1 MKFKLPGNRS
11 LLFSLARFILILAV
25 SLSVAAALNLDTY
38 KDLSG
43 KRLFKLHTADLKA
56 LADQMTIKLDFFLS
70 QGNREGVQSVLDAS
84 FGLFGFVVT
93 DCKTE
98 LRACPEQ
105 NILYTSDR
113 SLPWNHPPD
122 IRDLA
127 SGSFALLR
135 RPPGVFPLNNGSD
148 PDSFKP
154 GEIIGR
160 LYVISNMPHSFSD
173 DYVEWLKSP
182 FADIGARR
190 FYLRT
195 TTAFLAGSFIIWIIA
210 ELYFMVR
217 RKQNLLLLQ
226 REFELKQSVNR
237 QMKQL
242 AVKDAQITRLNE
254 QSGLHYEAYVA
265 KIRALNLKIRNEE
278 EYRELAEQII
288 AELEFDKAR
297 ETEKYSE
304 DLATVRLDMER
315 LQEKVVQFE
324 EASNHKRE
332 SSYKELEAAVRT
344 PNFSNL
350 FEQRIFEKISSV
362 DKYTKGDWRLLSNFD
377 VAPGRNYRQFT
388 DFILF
393 NGDALI
399 ILEAKYY
406 VGLID
411 SPGDFLNDIWISTGV
426 QKKKIDCL
434 WGENPYHQ
442 LNEYSMSLM
451 KILKQK
457 SPWNFQ
463 IFGVIIFP
471 DEADISRI
479 GEHIG
484 KFYRVTTVSRALEL
498 FESIFA
504 EARRFQAAKN
514 PKRPKPE
521 QVEDMLRGRKISY

>member
-1 MKFKLPGNRS
+1 MKRS
-11 LLFSLARFILILAV
+11 LFGYKFLLLSAVRFMLILAV
-25 SLSVAAALNLDTY
+25 SLSVATVLNRDTY
-38 KDLSG
+38 KDFYG
-43 KRLFKLHTADLKA
+43 KRLFRLHTADLKA
-56 LADQMTIKLDFFLS
+56 LADQMTIKLNFFLS
-70 QGNREGVQSVLDAS
+70 QGNREGVQSILDAS
-84 FGLFGFVVT
+84 FGLFGFAVT
-93 DCKTE
+93 DCKME

-105 NILYTSDR
+105 NILYTSDL
-113 SLPWNHPPD
+113 SLPWTHPPHTD
-122 IRDLA
+122 DLA
-127 SGSFALLR
+127 SGSFAILR
-135 RPPGVFPLNNGSD
+135 RPQGVFPQNAASSGIN
-148 PDSFKP
+148 KP

-160 LYVISNMPHSFSD
+160 LYVISNMPHSFTD
-173 DYVEWLKSP
+173 DYLAWLKSP
-182 FADIGARR
+182 FSDVGARR

-195 TTAFLAGSFIIWIIA
+195 TVAFLAGSLIISIIA
-210 ELYFMVR
+210 ELYFMIR
-217 RKQNLLLLQ
+217 RKQSLVLLQ

-242 AVKDAQITRLNE
+242 AEKDAQITRLHE
-254 QSGLHYEAYVA
+254 QSGRQYEAYVA
-265 KIRALNLKIRNEE
+265 KIRALNLKIQNEE

-288 AELEFDKAR
+288 VELESDKAR
-297 ETEKYSE
+297 ETDKYSE
-304 DLATVRLDMER
+304 DLATVRMDMER
-315 LQEKVVQFE
+315 LQEKVIQFE
-324 EASNHKRE
+324 EASKQKRE
-332 SSYKELEAAVRT
+332 SSYKALEEAVRT

-350 FEQRIFEKISSV
+350 FEQRIFEKISATN
-362 DKYTKGDWRLLSNFD
+362 KYGKGEWRLLSNFD

-411 SPGDFLNDIWISTGV
+411 SPGDFLNDIWISTGA

-521 QVEDMLRGRKISY
+521 QVEDMLRGRKISV

>member
-1 MKFKLPGNRS
+1 MKFNLPGNRS
-11 LLFSLARFILILAV
+11 LLFSAARFIVILAV
-25 SLSVAAALNLDTY
+25 SFLIATALNYDTY
-38 KDLSG
+38 KDYYG
-43 KRLFKLHTADLKA
+43 KRLFKLHTSDFKA
-56 LADQMTIKLDFFLS
+56 LADQMTIKLNFFLS

-84 FGLFGFVVT
+84 FGLFGFIIT
-93 DCKTE
+93 DCKQE
-98 LRACPEQ
+98 LRVCPEQ
-105 NILYTSDR
+105 KILYTSDL
-113 SLPWNHPPD
+113 SLPWTRPPRTD
-122 IRDLA
+122 DLVT
-127 SGSFALLR
+127 GSFALLR
-135 RPPGVFPLNNGSD
+135 RPPGDFPVNEGSD
-148 PDSFKP
+148 RNSFKP

-160 LYVISNMPHSFSD
+160 LYVISNMPDSFTAEFFES
-173 DYVEWLKSP
+173 LKSP
-182 FADIGARR
+182 FSDIGARR

-195 TTAFLAGSFIIWIIA
+195 SIAFLAGSLIIWAIT

-217 RKQNLLLLQ
+217 RKQSLLLLQ

-237 QMKQL
+237 QLKQL

-254 QSGLHYEAYVA
+254 QSSRQYEAYVA
-265 KIRALNLKIRNEE
+265 KIRALNLKVSNEE

-288 AELEFDKAR
+288 AELESDKAR
-297 ETEKYSE
+297 ETDKYSE
-304 DLATVRLDMER
+304 DLATVRMDMER

-324 EASNHKRE
+324 EASKQKRE
-332 SSYKELEAAVRT
+332 SSYKALEAAART
-344 PNFSNL
+344 PNFSNV
-350 FEQRIFEKISSV
+350 FEQRIFEKISTT
-362 DKYTKGDWRLLSNFD
+362 DKYTKGEWRLLSNFD

-442 LNEYSMSLM
+442 INEYSMSLM

-471 DEADISRI
+471 DEAEISRI
-479 GEHIG
+479 GEHLG

-514 PKRPKPE
+514 PQRPKPE
-521 QVEDMLRGRKISY
+521 QVEDMLRGRKISD